1 MSYIQHLLTKGA
13 DINLMY
19 RGWNAVLQA
28 LDNGDLKILQLL
40 AREGHPDLSARGE
53 DGRSVAEV
61 MHERGLDEEE
71 KILTSGGGESSNGQR
86 VSDQRD
92 MKHALSSLREL
103 VL

>member
-1 MSYIQHLLTKGA
+1 MSYIHHLISKGA

-28 LDNGDLKILQLL
+28 LDNGDNKILGLL
-40 AREGHPDLSARGE
+40 AKEGNPDLSARGE
-53 DGRSVAEV
+53 DGRSVLEI

-71 KILTSGGGESSNGQR
+71 RILLGGRSPSPQ
-86 VSDQRD
+86 
-92 MKHALSSLREL
+92 MKVALSSLREL